1 MKPEYPSSDPGTP
14 PIYYVDTLDA
24 IAPAHLGGFFV
35 GWRHPFPPDAHWR
48 MLAGSDRIVLAID
61 AETRMV
67 VGFVA
72 ALTDG
77 VQGAF
82 ITLLE
87 VLPAYQSRGIGHE
100 LMTRML
106 ERLADIQTIE
116 LMCDADLA
124 PFYERFGMKPAS
136 GMVLRRR
143 ER

>member
-1 MKPEYPSSDPGTP
+1 MS
-14 PIYYVDTLDA
+14 PIRYVYSLETVE
-24 IAPAHLGGFFV
+24 PAHLQGFFV
-35 GWRHPFPPDAHWR
+35 GWRHPFPPDAHLR
-48 MLAGSDRIVLAID
+48 MLAGSDRVVLAID
-61 AETRMV
+61 AETSMV

-87 VLPAYQSRGIGHE
+87 VLPAYQERGIGHE

-106 ERLADIQTIE
+106 ERLGDIQTIE
-116 LMCDADLA
+116 LMCDPDLI
-124 PFYERFGMKPAS
+124 PFYTHFGMTPAS

-143 ER
+143 EP

>member
-1 MKPEYPSSDPGTP
+1 V
-14 PIYYVDTLDA
+14 IRYVESLDG
-24 IAPAHLGGFFV
+24 IAPKQLQGFFV
-35 GWRHPFPPDAHWR
+35 GWQHPFPPETHLR
-48 MLAGSDRIVLAID
+48 MLAGSDLVQLAID
-61 AETRMV
+61 EASGQV

-87 VLPAYQSRGIGHE
+87 VLPAYQGRGIGQA
-100 LMTRML
+100 LMEQML
-106 ERLADIQTIE
+106 EQLSHIQTIE
-116 LMCDADLA
+116 LMCDADLI

-143 ER
+143 EP

>member
-1 MKPEYPSSDPGTP
+1 MIVYSDSLDGIEPEQ
-14 PIYYVDTLDA
+14 IQ
-24 IAPAHLGGFFV
+24 GFFV
-35 GWRHPFPPDAHWR
+35 GWQHPFLPQEHLR
-48 MLAGSDRIVLAID
+48 MLAGSDFVQLAMD
-61 AETRMV
+61 ANTNQV

-87 VLPAYQSRGIGHE
+87 VLPAYQGQGIGQA
-100 LMTRML
+100 LMEQML
-106 ERLADIQTIE
+106 DRLSHIQTVE

-124 PFYERFGMKPAS
+124 PFYQRFGMKPTT

-143 ER
+143 EP